1 MSRTVVILCGPPGA
15 GKTTAA
21 RQSGLVVFDRDDPQW
36 HSERQFTNELLKLA
50 SDPHAR
56 AVVIRSGATSYARA
70 RAAELVKATHT
81 FVMTADKHELVARI
95 KRRGRHDSIQ
105 TIAGVGTWFQRF
117 ERNDGV
123 RDFTSWAGLDEPDL
137 GVGSEDW

>member
-21 RQSGLVVFDRDDPQW
+21 RQSGLTVFDRDDPQW

-50 SDPHAR
+50 TDPHAR

-70 RAAELVKATHT
+70 RAAELV
-81 FVMTADKHELVARI
+81 ARI

-105 TIAGVGTWFQRF
+105 TIAGVRTWFQRF